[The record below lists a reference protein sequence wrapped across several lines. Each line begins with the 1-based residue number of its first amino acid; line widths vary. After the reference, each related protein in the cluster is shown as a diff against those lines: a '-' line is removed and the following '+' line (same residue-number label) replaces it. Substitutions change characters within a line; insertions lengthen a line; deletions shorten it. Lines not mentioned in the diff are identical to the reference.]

1 MCSSRLCC
9 LWRELQPVAVHFLK
23 IYVVFEV
30 QLIGETIAQAV
41 IQLWCALYNELVQ
54 RGKCK
59 ARHSH
64 CFVVWKMQV
73 EGSEKYMTAILA
85 RKKVTKVDLEY
96 RWTMLSMQ
104 SRRSGRKRDDAL
116 WWWKRGVFDK
126 WNYKRDAMKSAR
138 SHSYRKEK
146 GTGWLGVSMND
157 NKHTPSFSL
166 REMEW

>member
-1 MCSSRLCC
+1 MGSSRLCC

-96 RWTMLSMQ
+96 RWTMWSMQ
-104 SRRSGRKRDDAL
+104 SIRSGREKKR
-116 WWWKRGVFDK
+116 WCFMVVEKRCI
-126 WNYKRDAMKSAR
+126 WRMKRQERRHEKCKKSLLQK
-138 SHSYRKEK
+138 RKGK
-146 GTGWLGVSMND
+146 RLTWSID
-157 NKHTPSFSL
+157 
-166 REMEW
+166 EW